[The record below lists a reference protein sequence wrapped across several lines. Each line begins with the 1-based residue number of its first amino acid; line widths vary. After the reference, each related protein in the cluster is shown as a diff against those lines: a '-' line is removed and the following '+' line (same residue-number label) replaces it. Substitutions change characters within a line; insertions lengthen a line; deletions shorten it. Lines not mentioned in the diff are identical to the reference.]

1 VLPAGTTTISLPPL
15 FSSKP
20 PLKYLSPGGGYHEQ
34 LRLKGKVAVVT
45 GSSTGNGASIAQAF
59 AKEGA
64 DVVVHYRSSS
74 AEANKVARAI
84 RKAGRESIAIKAD
97 ISVPEQTKA
106 FFRQVEKEFGRV
118 DVLVNNAGLADG
130 KIWNAPVEAI
140 TREMWLRVFS
150 VDVFGAFDCAQNAIK
165 IMPDGG
171 AIVNVSSTPVLAGDT
186 QGLVYAC
193 GKGAVLTMTK
203 MLAKTLAPRIRVNCM
218 ILGSIKTGWLQWFDK
233 AAVDSLRSSIPMGRF
248 GEPADVANLAV
259 YLASAESSY
268 MTGQGI
274 VLDGGEV
281 TD

>member
-1 VLPAGTTTISLPPL
+1 
-15 FSSKP
+15 
-20 PLKYLSPGGGYHEQ
+20 

-45 GSSTGNGASIAQAF
+45 GSSTGNGASIAKAF

-64 DVVVHYRSSS
+64 DVAVHYRSSD
-74 AEANKVARAI
+74 AEAEKVVAAI
-84 RKAGRESIAIKAD
+84 KKMGREAIAVKAD
-97 ISVPEQTKA
+97 ISVPEGSKA
-106 FFRQVEKEFGRV
+106 LFKKVRRAFGRV

-130 KIWNAPVEAI
+130 SIWNAKLEDI

-150 VDVFGAFDCAQNAIK
+150 VDVFGAFDCAQNAIPL
-165 IMPDGG
+165 MPDGG
-171 AIVNVSSTPVLAGDT
+171 AIVNVSSTPVLVGDT

-203 MLAKTLAPRIRVNCM
+203 MLAKSLVPRIRVNCM
-218 ILGSIKTGWLQWFDK
+218 ILGSIRTGWLEWFDK
-233 AAVDSLRSSIPMGRF
+233 AAADALRSSIPMGRF

-259 YLASAESSY
+259 FLASDESSY

-281 TD
+281 TH

>member
-1 VLPAGTTTISLPPL
+1 M
-15 FSSKP
+15 
-20 PLKYLSPGGGYHEQ
+20 
-34 LRLKGKVAVVT
+34 RLKGKVAVVT

-59 AKEGA
+59 AREGA
-64 DVVVHYRSSS
+64 DVVVHYRSS
-74 AEANKVARAI
+74 APEANRVVRAI
-84 RKAGRESIAIKAD
+84 RKMGRESIAIKAD

-130 KIWNAPVEAI
+130 KIWNSPIDEI
-140 TREMWLRVFS
+140 TREMWARVFS
-150 VDVFGAFDCAQNAIK
+150 VDVFGAFDCAQNAIR

-171 AIVNVSSTPVLAGDT
+171 AIVNVSSTPVLVGDT

-203 MLAKTLAPRIRVNCM
+203 MLAKSLVPRIRVNCM

-233 AAVDSLRSSIPMGRF
+233 AAADALRSSIPMGRF
-248 GEPADVANLAV
+248 GEPEDVANLAV
-259 YLASAESSY
+259 FLASDESSY

-281 TD
+281 TH

>member
-1 VLPAGTTTISLPPL
+1 
-15 FSSKP
+15 
-20 PLKYLSPGGGYHEQ
+20 

-64 DVVVHYRSSS
+64 DVVVHYRSSV
-74 AEANKVARAI
+74 AEAEKVVRAI
-84 RKAGRESIAIKAD
+84 KKMGREAIAVKAD
-97 ISVPEQTKA
+97 ISVPEQNREL
-106 FFRQVEKEFGRV
+106 FVQVKRKFGRV

-130 KIWNAPVEAI
+130 NIWNAKLEDI

-165 IMPDGG
+165 LMPDGG
-171 AIVNVSSTPVLAGDT
+171 AIVNVSSTPVLVGDT

-203 MLAKTLAPRIRVNCM
+203 MLAKSLVPRIRVNCM
-218 ILGSIKTGWLQWFDK
+218 ILGSIKTGWLQWFDE
-233 AAVDSLRSSIPMGRF
+233 AAADALRSSIPMGRF

-259 YLASAESSY
+259 FLASDESSY

-281 TD
+281 TH

>member
-1 VLPAGTTTISLPPL
+1 
-15 FSSKP
+15 
-20 PLKYLSPGGGYHEQ
+20 

-45 GSSTGNGASIAQAF
+45 GSSTGNGASIAEAF
-59 AKEGA
+59 AREGA
-64 DVVVHYRSSS
+64 DVVVHYRSS
-74 AEANKVARAI
+74 APEANKVVRAI
-84 RKAGRESIAIKAD
+84 RKMGRKSIAVKAD

-106 FFRQVEKEFGRV
+106 FFRRVENEFGRV

-130 KIWNAPVEAI
+130 KIWNAPIEEI
-140 TREMWLRVFS
+140 TMEMWTRVFS

-171 AIVNVSSTPVLAGDT
+171 AIVNVSSTPVLVGDT

-203 MLAKTLAPRIRVNCM
+203 MLAKSLVPRIRVNCM

-233 AAVDSLRSSIPMGRF
+233 AAADALRSSIPMGRF
-248 GEPADVANLAV
+248 GEPEDVANLAV
-259 YLASAESSY
+259 FLASEESSY

-281 TD
+281 TH

>member
-1 VLPAGTTTISLPPL
+1 M
-15 FSSKP
+15 
-20 PLKYLSPGGGYHEQ
+20 
-34 LRLKGKVAVVT
+34 RLKGKVAVIT
-45 GSSTGNGASIAQAF
+45 GSSTGNGASIARAF

-64 DVVVHYRSSS
+64 DVVVHYRSSE
-74 AEANKVARAI
+74 AEAAKVVAAI
-84 RKAGRESIAIKAD
+84 KRMGREAISIKAD
-97 ISVPEQTKA
+97 ISVPEESRALFK
-106 FFRQVEKEFGRV
+106 QVKRKFGRV

-130 KIWNAPVEAI
+130 SIWNAKLEDI

-150 VDVFGAFDCAQNAIK
+150 VDVFGAFDCAQNAVK
-165 IMPDGG
+165 LMPDGG

-203 MLAKTLAPRIRVNCM
+203 MLAKSLVPRIRVNCM
-218 ILGSIKTGWLQWFDK
+218 ILGSIKTGWLHWFDK
-233 AAVDSLRSSIPMGRF
+233 AAADALRSSIPMGRF

-259 YLASAESSY
+259 FLASEDSSY

-281 TD
+281 TH

>member
-1 VLPAGTTTISLPPL
+1 M
-15 FSSKP
+15 
-20 PLKYLSPGGGYHEQ
+20 
-34 LRLKGKVAVVT
+34 RLKGKVAVVT

-64 DVVVHYRSSS
+64 DVVVHYRSSDE
-74 AEANKVARAI
+74 EAKKVVVAI
-84 RKAGRESIAIKAD
+84 RKTGRESFAVKAD
-97 ISVPEQTKA
+97 ISVPEENKA
-106 FFRQVEKEFGRV
+106 MFKQVKQRFGRV

-130 KIWNAPVEAI
+130 KIWNSKVENI

-150 VDVFGAFDCAQNAIK
+150 VDVFGAFDCSQNALTM
-165 IMPDGG
+165 MPDGG
-171 AIVNVSSTPVLAGDT
+171 SIVNVSSTPVLVGDT

-203 MLAKTLAPRIRVNCM
+203 MLARSLAPRVRVNCM

-233 AAVDSLRSSIPMGRF
+233 AGVDALRSSIPMGRF
-248 GEPADVANLAV
+248 GEPVDVANLAV

-281 TD
+281 TH

>member
-1 VLPAGTTTISLPPL
+1 
-15 FSSKP
+15 
-20 PLKYLSPGGGYHEQ
+20 
-34 LRLKGKVAVVT
+34 LRLRGKVALVT

-64 DVVVHYRSSS
+64 DVVVHYRSSN
-74 AEANKVARAI
+74 AEAKKVVAAI
-84 RKAGRESIAIKAD
+84 KKMGRKSVALKAD
-97 ISVPEQTKA
+97 ISVPEETRSM
-106 FFRQVEKEFGRV
+106 FREVKRKFGRV

-130 KIWNAPVEAI
+130 MIWNAPIEEI
-140 TREMWLRVFS
+140 DREMWLRVFS
-150 VDVFGAFDCAQNAIK
+150 VDVFGAFECVQNALK

-233 AAVDSLRSSIPMGRF
+233 AAVDALRSSIPMGRF
-248 GEPADVANLAV
+248 GEPEDVANLAV
-259 YLASAESSY
+259 FLASAESSY
-268 MTGQGI
+268 MTGQGV

-281 TD
+281 TH